1 MVLDLINRFHFS
13 VRLLSYISHRTVQH
27 TDSSNILTLSL
38 IILNTDQTDG
48 RGKLLMGSSLFEQ
61 GNPSLA
67 LWSIKA
73 SLVVIRLISFLGSG
87 GVLHVLGRHPPK
99 GDLCQSSG
107 IGILLVEVYERVGK
121 SIILVC
127 KMTSENQIRFSGC
140 EKVEKIL

>member
-1 MVLDLINRFHFS
+1 MLRRRVRFLIRVVLDLTNRFDFS

-27 TDSSNILTLSL
+27 TNSSNILTLSL

-99 GDLCQSSG
+99 GVPLSVFWYRNFAS
-107 IGILLVEVYERVGK
+107 R
-121 SIILVC
+121 SI
-127 KMTSENQIRFSGC
+127 
-140 EKVEKIL
+140 